1 MLVPVSYT
9 HLDVYKRQ
17 IPIGNGHI
25 AGMIF
30 GGTIDDKIQ
39 LNDETLWYRG
49 KCDRNNPDSYKYLD
63 KIRELLKIGKVKD
76 VYKRQVQA
84 FG

>member
-1 MLVPVSYT
+1 M
-9 HLDVYKRQ
+9 DIWFNEKANNWNEA

-63 KIRELLKIGKVKD
+63 KIRVVKD
-76 VYKRQVQA
+76 WKS
-84 FG
+84 